1 MEFFLSLN
9 FNKNNENI
17 IWLFNRK
24 SVVIINTYVLYTKR
38 ASFSNFFL
46 GTFMKFSSA
55 EEIDG
60 RIIHFPDG
68 ETEHQD
74 G

>member
-1 MEFFLSLN
+1 MITQQKINSDNYYICSL
-9 FNKNNENI
+9 
-17 IWLFNRK
+17 
-24 SVVIINTYVLYTKR
+24 YKR

-60 RIIHFPDG
+60 RIIHLPDG
-68 ETEHQD
+68 ESEHQD

>member
-1 MEFFLSLN
+1 MFFIQKGHH
-9 FNKNNENI
+9 FQ
-17 IWLFNRK
+17 
-24 SVVIINTYVLYTKR
+24 T
-38 ASFSNFFL
+38 FFL
-46 GTFMKFSSA
+46 GTLMKFYSA

>member
-1 MEFFLSLN
+1 MITQQKISSDNYYICSLYKKGIV
-9 FNKNNENI
+9 FK
-17 IWLFNRK
+17 L
-24 SVVIINTYVLYTKR
+24 
-38 ASFSNFFL
+38 FL

>member
-1 MEFFLSLN
+1 MIIQQKINSDNYYICSL
-9 FNKNNENI
+9 
-17 IWLFNRK
+17 
-24 SVVIINTYVLYTKR
+24 YKR
-38 ASFSNFFL
+38 ASFSSFYL

-60 RIIHFPDG
+60 TIIHFPDG

>member
-1 MEFFLSLN
+1 MIIQQKINSDNYYICSL
-9 FNKNNENI
+9 
-17 IWLFNRK
+17 
-24 SVVIINTYVLYTKR
+24 YKR
-38 ASFSNFFL
+38 ASFSSFFL

-60 RIIHFPDG
+60 TLIHFPDG